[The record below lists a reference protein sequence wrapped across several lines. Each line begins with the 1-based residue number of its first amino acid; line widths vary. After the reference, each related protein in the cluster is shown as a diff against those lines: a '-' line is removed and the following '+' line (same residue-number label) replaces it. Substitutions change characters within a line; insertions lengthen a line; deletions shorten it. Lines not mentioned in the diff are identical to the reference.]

1 MNILQITMARNFDY
15 VYADHYINPNTFKN
29 NSDGYVGHLALQVFL
44 QNICQI
50 K

>member
-29 NSDGYVGHLALQVFL
+29 NSDGYVGHLALQEQF
-44 QNICQI
+44 
-50 K
+50 